1 MDSGVSARLN
11 YLSLSLPPKTE
22 KMKKA
27 IITGITG
34 QDGAY
39 LSQLLLDKG
48 YKVFGAYRRTSSQ
61 NFWRIDYLEIRDH
74 PNLILVEHDL
84 IDAAST
90 IRMISEIRP
99 DEYVTRKITRAVA
112 RIYYGKQK
120 ILKLGDINTKIDWG
134 YAKDYVEFSHKIMQQ
149 KKPDFF
155 IIASGKKHS
164 VLEFAKKS
172 FDYVGLDYK
181 KHIKIEKRLFRPSKT
196 VSLVGNTNKAKK
208 ILLILI
214 PMFVFFDQLSK
225 QWALKNIF
233 YDQTIIEINKYL
245 NFIPV
250 WNKGISFGML
260 SDLMNINFF
269 MVIVTITISLFL
281 VLWFLR
287 TTNKNLS
294 ISLAFIVSGA
304 IGNLIDRLNYKAVVD
319 FIDIHIGNL
328 HWPTFNLADS
338 YITIGAFIYIHTI
351 FTSQK
356 NNIA

>member
-1 MDSGVSARLN
+1 M
-11 YLSLSLPPKTE
+11 
-22 KMKKA
+22 
-27 IITGITG
+27 
-34 QDGAY
+34 
-39 LSQLLLDKG
+39 
-48 YKVFGAYRRTSSQ
+48 
-61 NFWRIDYLEIRDH
+61 
-74 PNLILVEHDL
+74 
-84 IDAAST
+84 
-90 IRMISEIRP
+90 
-99 DEYVTRKITRAVA
+99 
-112 RIYYGKQK
+112 
-120 ILKLGDINTKIDWG
+120 
-134 YAKDYVEFSHKIMQQ
+134 
-149 KKPDFF
+149 
-155 IIASGKKHS
+155 
-164 VLEFAKKS
+164 
-172 FDYVGLDYK
+172 
-181 KHIKIEKRLFRPSKT
+181 
-196 VSLVGNTNKAKK
+196 NKAKK

-294 ISLAFIVSGA
+294 ISLAFIISGA
-304 IGNLIDRLNYKAVVD
+304 LGNLLDRLNHKAVID
-319 FIDIHIGNL
+319 FIDIHIDNF
-328 HWPTFNLADS
+328 HWPAFNFADS
-338 YITIGAFIYIHTI
+338 YITIGAFIYIFTI

>member
-1 MDSGVSARLN
+1 M
-11 YLSLSLPPKTE
+11 
-22 KMKKA
+22 
-27 IITGITG
+27 
-34 QDGAY
+34 
-39 LSQLLLDKG
+39 
-48 YKVFGAYRRTSSQ
+48 
-61 NFWRIDYLEIRDH
+61 
-74 PNLILVEHDL
+74 
-84 IDAAST
+84 
-90 IRMISEIRP
+90 
-99 DEYVTRKITRAVA
+99 
-112 RIYYGKQK
+112 
-120 ILKLGDINTKIDWG
+120 
-134 YAKDYVEFSHKIMQQ
+134 
-149 KKPDFF
+149 
-155 IIASGKKHS
+155 
-164 VLEFAKKS
+164 
-172 FDYVGLDYK
+172 
-181 KHIKIEKRLFRPSKT
+181 
-196 VSLVGNTNKAKK
+196 NKAKK

-260 SDLMNINFF
+260 SDIMNINFF
-269 MVIVTITISLFL
+269 MIIVTITISLFL

-304 IGNLIDRLNYKAVVD
+304 IGNLLDRLNYKAVVD

-338 YITIGAFIYIHTI
+338 YITIGAFIYIYTI

>member
-1 MDSGVSARLN
+1 
-11 YLSLSLPPKTE
+11 
-22 KMKKA
+22 
-27 IITGITG
+27 
-34 QDGAY
+34 
-39 LSQLLLDKG
+39 
-48 YKVFGAYRRTSSQ
+48 
-61 NFWRIDYLEIRDH
+61 
-74 PNLILVEHDL
+74 
-84 IDAAST
+84 
-90 IRMISEIRP
+90 
-99 DEYVTRKITRAVA
+99 
-112 RIYYGKQK
+112 
-120 ILKLGDINTKIDWG
+120 
-134 YAKDYVEFSHKIMQQ
+134 
-149 KKPDFF
+149 
-155 IIASGKKHS
+155 
-164 VLEFAKKS
+164 
-172 FDYVGLDYK
+172 
-181 KHIKIEKRLFRPSKT
+181 
-196 VSLVGNTNKAKK
+196 
-208 ILLILI
+208 
-214 PMFVFFDQLSK
+214 MFVFFDQLSK

>member
-1 MDSGVSARLN
+1 M
-11 YLSLSLPPKTE
+11 
-22 KMKKA
+22 
-27 IITGITG
+27 
-34 QDGAY
+34 
-39 LSQLLLDKG
+39 
-48 YKVFGAYRRTSSQ
+48 
-61 NFWRIDYLEIRDH
+61 
-74 PNLILVEHDL
+74 
-84 IDAAST
+84 
-90 IRMISEIRP
+90 
-99 DEYVTRKITRAVA
+99 
-112 RIYYGKQK
+112 
-120 ILKLGDINTKIDWG
+120 
-134 YAKDYVEFSHKIMQQ
+134 
-149 KKPDFF
+149 
-155 IIASGKKHS
+155 
-164 VLEFAKKS
+164 
-172 FDYVGLDYK
+172 
-181 KHIKIEKRLFRPSKT
+181 
-196 VSLVGNTNKAKK
+196 NKAKK

-328 HWPTFNLADS
+328 HWPTLCPLS
-338 YITIGAFIYIHTI
+338 LGYSTIK
-351 FTSQK
+351 QK
-356 NNIA
+356 KYRFHRI